1 MINNDSIFKFNTLYK
16 MRKALLIV
24 VVCIIS
30 ANLFSQTYKLETVF
44 SDKISNTY
52 LSYWKILENTND
64 ARIDTF
70 SLWGYQLYFDNWV
83 DGAYEV
89 EYFKGS
95 AKEMHI
101 FLTQIVAFTEKYNNE
116 DGVLTYI
123 LGIQVKTVN
132 KLGFKYTIVYD
143 KERKVICKFTKK
155 QWIEM
160 NTKFVSYCENQK
172 IKYTQN

>member
-1 MINNDSIFKFNTLYK
+1 MINNDSIYRFKMLYK
-16 MRKALLIV
+16 MRKTLLIA

-30 ANLFSQTYKLETVF
+30 ANVFSQTYKLENVF

-70 SLWGYQLYFDNWV
+70 SLWGYQLYFDNLV

-95 AKEMHI
+95 AKEIHI
-101 FLTQIVAFTEKYNNE
+101 FLTQILAFTEKYRNE
-116 DGVLTYI
+116 DEVLTYI
-123 LGIQVKTVN
+123 LGIPVKTLN

-143 KERKVICKFTKK
+143 KERKVICKFTQK
-155 QWIEM
+155 QWIDID
-160 NTKFVSYCENQK
+160 NKFVSYCENQK